1 MNQDLTQ
8 LNALALQQAY
18 AQGITDPVAVTR
30 AHLAR
35 IAQRNPALQAFVH
48 VCEEMALQQA
58 HASAERWASGQ
69 PLGPL
74 DGVVMALKDN
84 IDVLGIPCTA
94 GTAAYAQRM
103 PVHDAPVYQRLRDA
117 GMVLLGKLNMHEA
130 ALGATTDNPV
140 YGRCINPL
148 REGFTPGGSSGG
160 SAAAVADHLCTIA
173 MGTDTMGSVRI
184 PAAYCGVMGMIPTRT
199 RIPMDGIVPLSPTL
213 DVAGPLALSGH
224 DLAQTMACLLGIP
237 LASAA
242 QPGVWRGLRVGILS
256 QTHEVEMTPAV
267 HQAWQA
273 TRQRLQAQGAQLQ
286 TVLLPDW
293 SPARNRLHALLMS
306 EWEGADYWLN
316 ALGPELPG
324 LSVSL
329 QKMLNYGA
337 RLGPEKRQ
345 VSQAAIDGLRAQA
358 GALFANIDV
367 LLLPTTPHTSFAH
380 TETAPASQA
389 DWACLANMLGAPALS
404 FPCPTEG
411 LPVSCQLLAA
421 PGQDERLL
429 SLACALD
436 TFWD

>member
-1 MNQDLTQ
+1 MNQDLTL
-8 LNALALQQAY
+8 LNAAGLRQAY
-18 AQGITDPVAVTR
+18 AQGLTDPVAVTR

-48 VCEEMALQQA
+48 VCEDLALQQA
-58 HASAERWASGQ
+58 QASAERWAHGQ

-84 IDVLGIPCTA
+84 IDVVGMPCTA

-103 PVHDAPVYQRLRDA
+103 PERDAPVYQRLRDA

-213 DVAGPLALSGH
+213 DVAGPLARSGH
-224 DLAQTMACLLGIP
+224 DLAQAMACLLGIRLP
-237 LASAA
+237 PDP
-242 QPGVWRGLRVGILS
+242 QTDVWRGLRVGILP
-256 QTHEVEMTPAV
+256 QTDEVEMTPAV
-267 HQAWQA
+267 RQAWQA
-273 TRQRLQAQGAQLQ
+273 TQQRLQAQGAQLQ

-324 LSVSL
+324 LSEGL
-329 QKMLNYGA
+329 QKMLHYGA

-345 VSQAAIDGLRAQA
+345 ASQAAIDGLRAQA
-358 GALFANIDV
+358 GALFADIDV

-380 TETAPASQA
+380 TEAAPASQA

>member
-1 MNQDLTQ
+1 MTQDLTL
-8 LNALALQQAY
+8 LNAAALQQAY
-18 AQGITDPVAVTR
+18 AQGLCDPVAVTQ

-35 IAQRNPALQAFVH
+35 IAKRNLALHAFVH
-48 VCEEMALQQA
+48 VSRDLALQQA
-58 HASAERWASGQ
+58 QASAQRWASGQ
-69 PLGPL
+69 PFGPL

-84 IDVLGIPCTA
+84 IDVVGMPCTA

-103 PVHDAPVYQRLRDA
+103 PMHDAPVYQRLRDA

-160 SAAAVADHLCTIA
+160 SAAAVADQLCTIA

-184 PAAYCGVMGMIPTRT
+184 PAAYCGVMGMIPSRM
-199 RIPMDGIVPLSPTL
+199 RLPMDGIVPLSPTL
-213 DVAGPLALSGH
+213 DVAGPLARSGV
-224 DLAQTMACLLGIP
+224 DLAQTMACLLGIS
-237 LASAA
+237 LAPAA
-242 QPGVWRGLRVGILS
+242 QESVWRGLRVGILP
-256 QTHEVEMTPAV
+256 QTTEVEMAPAV

-273 TRQRLQAQGAQLQ
+273 TQQRLQAHGAQLQ

-306 EWEGADYWLN
+306 EWEGADYWQN
-316 ALGPELPG
+316 ALGSELPG
-324 LSVSL
+324 LSAGL
-329 QKMLNYGA
+329 QKMLHYGA

-345 VSQAAIDGLRAQA
+345 TSQAAIDGLRTQA
-358 GALFANIDV
+358 GALFADIDV
-367 LLLPTTPHTSFAH
+367 LLLPTTPHASFAH
-380 TETAPASQA
+380 TEAAPASQA

-404 FPCPTEG
+404 FPCPTED

-436 TFWD
+436 TFWG

>member
-1 MNQDLTQ
+1 MNQDLTL
-8 LNALALQQAY
+8 LNAAELQQAY
-18 AQGITDPVAVTR
+18 AQGLTDPVAVTR

-35 IAQRNPALQAFVH
+35 IVQRNPARRAFVH
-48 VCEEMALQQA
+48 VCEDLALQQA
-58 HASAERWASGQ
+58 QASAERWASGQ

-84 IDVLGIPCTA
+84 IDVVGMPCTA

-103 PVHDAPVYQRLRDA
+103 PAHDAPVYQRLRDA

-148 REGFTPGGSSGG
+148 REGYTPGGSSGG

-199 RIPMDGIVPLSPTL
+199 RFPTDGIVPLSPTL
-213 DVAGPLALSGH
+213 DVAGPLARSGD
-224 DLAQTMACLLGIP
+224 DLARTMACLLDIR
-237 LASAA
+237 LAPAGQAS
-242 QPGVWRGLRVGILS
+242 VWRGLRVGTLL
-256 QTHEVEMTPAV
+256 QTTEVEMAPAV
-267 HQAWQA
+267 QAAWQA
-273 TRQRLQAQGAQLQ
+273 TQKRLQAHGAQLQ
-286 TVLLPDW
+286 TVVLPDW

-306 EWEGADYWLN
+306 EWESADYWLN

-324 LSVSL
+324 LSVGL
-329 QKMLNYGA
+329 QKMLHYGA
-337 RLGPEKRQ
+337 RLSAEKRQ
-345 VSQAAIDGLRAQA
+345 ASQSAIDGLRAQA
-358 GALFANIDV
+358 GAVFADIDV
-367 LLLPTTPHTSFAH
+367 LLLPTTPHASFAH
-380 TETAPASQA
+380 SEAAPASQA